1 MRNAMLSI
9 VTAVVLT
16 SVPAWAQFA
25 PVPADQLTDVCP
37 GDLNGDMVV
46 NSTDMASILGRFG
59 FCRSCDEDLDHDGS
73 VDEADVRLL
82 ALQWGSCASD
92 EDVITRSSH
101 LVADVSDDPE
111 IYEGDVA
118 THDDVFSDARHA
130 TCEGDLDRNG
140 HVESTDL
147 AMLLGKYGRCKGC
160 EEDLN
165 DDGVVDDEDLDI
177 LFDIWGACPR
187 QGSKHVSRSLAAIDG
202 NEIEED
208 LPPQNE
214 PEEEEP
220 QCPGDLDGNGTIDNV
235 DLAMLLARYGRCYDC
250 EADLTGDGYVDRDD
264 IDEIMALWGDCAA
277 GVFGD
282 ASSNVKI
289 RPESLIQG

>member
-1 MRNAMLSI
+1 MRNAVLSV
-9 VTAVVLT
+9 VTSVVLI
-16 SVPAWAQFA
+16 SAPAWAQIGSVGTPEA
-25 PVPADQLTDVCP
+25 ADDCP
-37 GDLNGDMVV
+37 GDLNGDKVV
-46 NSTDMASILGRFG
+46 DSADLASMLGSYGICRGCTVDMN
-59 FCRSCDEDLDHDGS
+59 HDGY
-73 VDEADVRLL
+73 VDETDVKIL

-111 IYEGDVA
+111 IYEGDVV

-140 HVESTDL
+140 HVDSTDL
-147 AMLLGKYGRCKGC
+147 AMLLGKYGRCRGC

-177 LFDIWGACPR
+177 LFDIWGECPR
-187 QGSKHVSRSLAAIDG
+187 QESKHVSRSLAAIDG

-208 LPPQNE
+208 LPPQHE

-220 QCPGDLDGNGTIDNV
+220 QCLGDLDGNGTIDNV

-250 EADLTGDGYVDRDD
+250 EADLTGDGSVDQDD
-264 IDEIMALWGDCAA
+264 IDEMMALWGDCAA

-282 ASSNVKI
+282 ASSNVKS